1 MSKQINGLGTVEV
14 LKEKKILSLVKGS
27 CEKFY
32 ICESEEWLNKSA
44 VLSKAESI
52 YESYVQQYYPDEEH
66 Q

>member
-1 MSKQINGLGTVEV
+1 MSKHINGLGTVKV
-14 LKEKKILSLVKGS
+14 LKENKILSLVEGP
-27 CEKFY
+27 CGKFY

-52 YESYVQQYYPDEEH
+52 YQSYVDQYYPNEGG